1 VSNSAEDH
9 ALRLECNTYFSL
21 PSRLSVSVFTSLLS
35 CSPSPHGCSNSAFGS
50 TASFTLPE
58 LIRWTIS
65 ALTRVLLVVA
75 TRGRM
80 ATSALGATGWCT
92 ESHSSPA
99 DALCSRRRLC
109 PAAIRTSGTSGPAA
123 GGALCTPFAGPR
135 LVTVYP
141 PPTHRLRSLIS
152 RPHDYSPTSRHVPQP
167 CIFISSYDL
176 CSSSAIR
183 IIASTVYAR
192 GARSSHHIAF
202 WITSRHVVLARLARA
217 AVAETAHWKRQ
228 KDYHI
233 RP

>member
-1 VSNSAEDH
+1 VH
-9 ALRLECNTYFSL
+9 RKLF
-21 PSRLSVSVFTSLLS
+21 
-35 CSPSPHGCSNSAFGS
+35 
-50 TASFTLPE
+50 
-58 LIRWTIS
+58 I
-65 ALTRVLLVVA
+65 
-75 TRGRM
+75 
-80 ATSALGATGWCT
+80 
-92 ESHSSPA
+92 
-99 DALCSRRRLC
+99 SRRRSLL
-109 PAAIRTSGTSGPAA
+109 PQAPMSRRNSYLRYLRTSCRWCSLRAFCRAA
-123 GGALCTPFAGPR
+123 PGHCLSTAP
-135 LVTVYP
+135 
-141 PPTHRLRSLIS
+141 HRLRSLIS

-228 KDYHI
+228 NDYHI